1 LDWIDEASALVAKEL
16 THRLR
21 PGGPWEDVQPRS
33 LEEAVAG
40 LVRFLLMSFDSQ
52 LGTEAACFLGVFAH
66 RLPGLIVKTL
76 QGSFGVRLG
85 AYDEQCWRVRLA
97 MRRFLDEGVGD
108 TAQTPRFEGVPDGL
122 QDGRRRQ

>member
-21 PGGPWEDVQPRS
+21 PGGPWEDVQPRR

-40 LVRFLLMSFDSQ
+40 LVRFL
-52 LGTEAACFLGVFAH
+52 
-66 RLPGLIVKTL
+66 L

-108 TAQTPRFEGVPDGL
+108 TAQTPRFGGVPDGL